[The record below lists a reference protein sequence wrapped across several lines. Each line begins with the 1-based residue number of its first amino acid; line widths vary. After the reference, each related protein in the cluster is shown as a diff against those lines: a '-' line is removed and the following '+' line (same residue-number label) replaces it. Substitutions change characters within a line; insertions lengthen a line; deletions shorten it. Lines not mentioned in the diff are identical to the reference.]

1 MRTSKSL
8 AKQQQDAIDRE
19 DNALIT
25 YFHNEIEG
33 ANYRKSMLVDDLQV
47 RQETD
52 RKRFEVVQKNEQSTI
67 AELCL
72 VEDKRV
78 QECEAMLAMLK
89 GDTVPNDILKV
100 ETEKNRKQGKQ
111 VRLPKADVVD
121 ISKSMT
127 DA

>member
-1 MRTSKSL
+1 MRTSKEL

-33 ANYRKSMLVDDLQV
+33 ATYRKSMLVDDLQV
-47 RQETD
+47 RQEAD

-67 AELCL
+67 AELCQ

-78 QECEAMLAMLK
+78 QECEAMLSMLK
-89 GDTVPNDILKV
+89 GVTVPNDILKV
-100 ETEKNRKQGKQ
+100 ETEKNRKIGK
-111 VRLPKADVVD
+111 LPKADDIKLVD
-121 ISKSMT
+121 ISKKKS